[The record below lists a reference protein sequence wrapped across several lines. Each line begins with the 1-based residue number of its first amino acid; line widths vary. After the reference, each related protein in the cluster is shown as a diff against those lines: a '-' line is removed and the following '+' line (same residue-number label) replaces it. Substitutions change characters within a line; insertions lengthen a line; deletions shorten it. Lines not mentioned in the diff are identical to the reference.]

1 VAGVS
6 PEHVQQLLGHAGLRM
21 TDTVYLHTIAPAL
34 ISAAHRTADFIA
46 ARLAGDAWNPGVTWG
61 PLGADAPAPALP
73 Q

>member
-1 VAGVS
+1 
-6 PEHVQQLLGHAGLRM
+6 M

-46 ARLAGDAWNPGVTWG
+46 ARLAGESWNPGVTWAA
-61 PLGADAPAPALP
+61 LGVDAPAPALP